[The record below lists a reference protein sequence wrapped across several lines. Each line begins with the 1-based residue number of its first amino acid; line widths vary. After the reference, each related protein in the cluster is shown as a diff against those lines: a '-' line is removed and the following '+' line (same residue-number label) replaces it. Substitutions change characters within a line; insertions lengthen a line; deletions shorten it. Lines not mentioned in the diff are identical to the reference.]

1 MNKKELTTANILFGI
16 FAISIVLYMC
26 LTFEPIERTV
36 NSYYQVSLGGE
47 RIGLI
52 KSKDELYD
60 LIDKEQTELK
70 EKYKV
75 NKVYPPSGLEV
86 QSVKTYKNNVLT
98 AKEVYNEIKDLDPFT
113 IEGYEV
119 TVTLEDNTNKKF
131 YCLNKEDL
139 DKAVENTVTAFLDK
153 NDYQNY
159 LDGKEKDTDEEGTE
173 VTDVYF
179 GDNVT
184 IKKTLISTENEIIT
198 NADDLSMYFLFGT
211 TNLTHKYAVQESD
224 TIETIAEK
232 NKLGVQDFLIAN
244 PDIAGENALLAVG
257 QEVIVATIDPVAKIM
272 VDSFETETQTIKYD
286 TKVVLDKSLDA
297 STKYVKQKGVNGLSK
312 VVFAT
317 QERNGIIMK
326 SEMVSEEIINE
337 AVEEIVVIGAKNV
350 SYYGNTT
357 YWAWPTTQPFRFS
370 SMYGYRRDPV
380 TGKPSS
386 MHRGVDIVGTPSD
399 NIFAIQSGTVV
410 ASGYSGDMGNHVD
423 IDHHNG
429 YISVYMHLKSRLVKK
444 GDQVEKGQ
452 LIGVMG
458 STGKSTG
465 KHLHLAIRKNGHYM
479 TPLEIYK

>member
-16 FAISIVLYMC
+16 FVISIVLYMC
-26 LTFEPIERTV
+26 LTFKPVERTV
-36 NSYYQVSLGGE
+36 NNYYQISLGGE

-52 KSKDELYD
+52 KSRDELYN
-60 LIDKEQTELK
+60 LIDQEQTELK

-86 QSVKTYKNNVLT
+86 QSIKTYKTNLMT
-98 AKEVYNEIKDLDPFT
+98 AEEVYEEIKDLDPFT

-119 TVTLEDNTNKKF
+119 TVTLDDNTNKKF

-153 NDYQNY
+153 NDYQDY
-159 LDGKEKDTDEEGTE
+159 LEGKAKETDEEGTE

-179 GDNVT
+179 GDDVT
-184 IKKTLISTENEIIT
+184 IKKTLISTENEIMT

-211 TNLTHKYAVQESD
+211 TNLTHKYTVKASD

-272 VDSFETETQTIKYD
+272 VDSFETETQTIKHE
-286 TKVVLDKSLDA
+286 TKVVLDKNLDA
-297 STKYVKQKGVNGLSK
+297 STKYTKQKGVNGLSK

-317 QERNGIIMK
+317 QEKNGVIMK
-326 SEMVSEEIINE
+326 SELVSEEIINE
-337 AVEEIVVIGAKNV
+337 AIDEIVVIGAKNV

-357 YWAWPTTQPFRFS
+357 YWAWPTSKPFRFS

-380 TGKPSS
+380 TGAAGA
-386 MHRGVDIVGTPSD
+386 MHRGVDIVGTKVD
-399 NIFAIQSGTVV
+399 NIYAIQSGTVV
-410 ASGYSGDMGNHVD
+410 VSGYSSSMGNHVD
-423 IDHHNG
+423 IDHGNG
-429 YISVYMHLKSRLVKK
+429 YTSIYMHLRSRLVDK
-444 GDQVEKGQ
+444 GDKVDKGQ
-452 LIGVMG
+452 LIGMMG

-465 KHLHLAIRKNGHYM
+465 KHLHLAIKKNGQYM
-479 TPLEIYK
+479 NPMLIYK

>member
-16 FAISIVLYMC
+16 FVISIVLYMC
-26 LTFEPIERTV
+26 LTFKPVERTV
-36 NSYYQVSLGGE
+36 NNYYQISLGGE

-52 KSKDELYD
+52 KSRDELYN
-60 LIDKEQTELK
+60 LIDQEQTELK

-86 QSVKTYKNNVLT
+86 QSIKTYKTNLMT
-98 AKEVYNEIKDLDPFT
+98 AEEVYEEIKDLDPFT

-119 TVTLEDNTNKKF
+119 TVTLDDNTNKKF

-153 NDYQNY
+153 NDYQDY
-159 LDGKEKDTDEEGTE
+159 LEGKAKETDEEGTE

-179 GDNVT
+179 GDDVT
-184 IKKTLISTENEIIT
+184 IKKTLISTENEIMT

-211 TNLTHKYAVQESD
+211 TNLTHKYTVKASD

-272 VDSFETETQTIKYD
+272 VDSFETETQTIKHE
-286 TKVVLDKSLDA
+286 TKVVLDKNLDA
-297 STKYVKQKGVNGLSK
+297 STKYTKQKGVNGLSK

-317 QERNGIIMK
+317 QEKNGVIMK
-326 SEMVSEEIINE
+326 SELVSEEIINE
-337 AVEEIVVIGAKNV
+337 AIDEIVVIGAKNV

-357 YWAWPTTQPFRFS
+357 YWAWPTSKPFRFS

-380 TGKPSS
+380 TGAAGS
-386 MHRGVDIVGTPSD
+386 MHRGVDIVGTKVD
-399 NIFAIQSGTVV
+399 NIYAIQSGTVV
-410 ASGYSGDMGNHVD
+410 ASGYSSSMGNHVD
-423 IDHHNG
+423 IDHGNG
-429 YISVYMHLKSRLVKK
+429 YTSIYMHLRSRLVDK
-444 GDQVEKGQ
+444 GDKVDKGQ
-452 LIGVMG
+452 LIGMMG

-465 KHLHLAIRKNGHYM
+465 KHLHLAIKKNGQYM
-479 TPLEIYK
+479 NPMLIYK

>member
-16 FAISIVLYMC
+16 FVISIVLYMC
-26 LTFEPIERTV
+26 LTFKPVERTV
-36 NSYYQVSLGGE
+36 NNYYQISLGGE

-52 KSKDELYD
+52 KSRDELYN
-60 LIDKEQTELK
+60 LIDQEQTELK

-86 QSVKTYKNNVLT
+86 QSIKTYKTNLMT
-98 AKEVYNEIKDLDPFT
+98 AEEVYEEIKDLDPFT

-119 TVTLEDNTNKKF
+119 TVTLDDNTNKKF

-153 NDYQNY
+153 NDYQDY
-159 LDGKEKDTDEEGTE
+159 LEGKAKETDEEGTE

-179 GDNVT
+179 GDDVT
-184 IKKTLISTENEIIT
+184 IKKTLISTENEIMT

-211 TNLTHKYAVQESD
+211 TNLTHKYTVKASD

-272 VDSFETETQTIKYD
+272 VDSFETETQTIKHE
-286 TKVVLDKSLDA
+286 TKVVLDKNLDA
-297 STKYVKQKGVNGLSK
+297 STKYTKQKGVNGLSK

-317 QERNGIIMK
+317 QEKNGVIMK
-326 SEMVSEEIINE
+326 SELVSEEIINE
-337 AVEEIVVIGAKNV
+337 AIDEIVVIGAKNV

-357 YWAWPTTQPFRFS
+357 YWAWPTSKPFRFS

-380 TGKPSS
+380 TGAAGS
-386 MHRGVDIVGTPSD
+386 MHRGVDIVGTKVD
-399 NIFAIQSGTVV
+399 NIYAIQSGTVV
-410 ASGYSGDMGNHVD
+410 ASGYSSSMGNHVD
-423 IDHHNG
+423 IDHVNG
-429 YISVYMHLKSRLVKK
+429 YTSIYMHLRSRLVDK
-444 GDQVEKGQ
+444 GDKVDKGQ
-452 LIGVMG
+452 LIGMMG

-465 KHLHLAIRKNGHYM
+465 KHLHLAIKKNGQYM
-479 TPLEIYK
+479 NPMLIYK